1 MKIIGLTGGIGSGKS
16 TVARIFEAMGIPIY
30 YADDRAKALYLED
43 QELQQQVIQHFG
55 SNSYQNGKLNR
66 THLANEVFKDKRKL
80 KLLNQLVHPKVA
92 KDFMEWKKLQ
102 RAEYVIKEAAI
113 LFESGS
119 YKNCNATITV
129 AASKQERI
137 QRVMKRDKTTEELV
151 EKRIDN
157 QMTDRERKT
166 MANFEILNFS
176 PHLLIE
182 QVYSIHH
189 SILST

>member
-1 MKIIGLTGGIGSGKS
+1 MLKVGITGGIGSGKS
-16 TVARIFEAMGIPIY
+16 TVARIFEAMGVPIY

-157 QMTDRERKT
+157 RMTDRERKT
-166 MANFEILNFS
+166 MANFEILNIS